1 MRDLWNYIVFSNP
14 LKTYIIVAGTIL
26 FVIALKRFF
35 SRLIARLIFRAIRRM
50 DPGLDKS
57 AFLDLVVGPIGT
69 FLVVFVSM
77 SSVEKLHFPAEM
89 DFDIYE
95 VKSKVIIQALAIM
108 IIVIS
113 FIWLLLRLVD
123 FVALVLRRKARRDGG
138 PRDNQMIVFIRDFL
152 KAIIGI
158 IGILLI
164 LDAAFKVNVT
174 SILASLG
181 LAGAAVALAAKES
194 IENLIASFVIFFDK
208 PFTAGDVLKV
218 NNISG
223 TVERIGLR
231 STRIRTDQK
240 TYVTVPN
247 KQMVDSIVDNLS
259 LRTQRKGELRLEL
272 SLSTPADGLD
282 KLIEGLKKILVKDK
296 VENSTAFL
304 NDISGAAFLVSV
316 DYFTSPITQDEFNAI
331 KQRVNLDTLRLLERL
346 EINIA
351 GASTDIR
358 LTNVAPDP
366 AAGPSTSTTSSSA
379 DAAAGQSAAPVNS
392 ASGPKI

>member
-1 MRDLWNYIVFSNP
+1 MHDFWNQVILSNP
-14 LKTYIIVAGTIL
+14 LKSYIIVAATIL
-26 FVIALKRFF
+26 FVIALKRFI
-35 SRLIARLIFRAIRRM
+35 SRLIARLIFRVIRQM
-50 DPGLDKS
+50 DSGLDKS

-77 SSVEKLHFPAEM
+77 SSIEKLHFPAEL

-95 VKSKVIIQALAIM
+95 VKFKVIIQAIAVM
-108 IIVIS
+108 IIVIT
-113 FIWLLLRLVD
+113 FIWLLMRLVD
-123 FVALVLRRKARRDGG
+123 FVALVLRTKARSSGG

-158 IGILLI
+158 IGVLMI
-164 LDAAFKVNVT
+164 LDSAFKVNVS

-181 LAGAAVALAAKES
+181 LAGAAIALAAKES

-223 TVERIGLR
+223 TVEKIGLR

-272 SLSTPADGLD
+272 SLSTSSGILD
-282 KLIEGLKKILVKDK
+282 KLIGGIKEILRKDK
-296 VENSTAFL
+296 VENATAFL
-304 NDISGAAFLVSV
+304 NDISGSAFLVNV
-316 DYFTSPITQDEFNAI
+316 DYFTSPVTQDEFNAV
-331 KQRVNLDTLRLLERL
+331 KQQINLDVLRLLESL
-346 EINIA
+346 GISIA
-351 GASTDIR
+351 GASTDVRI
-358 LTNVAPDP
+358 TGDGNTWDANK
-366 AAGPSTSTTSSSA
+366 PS
-379 DAAAGQSAAPVNS
+379 GN
-392 ASGPKI
+392 PK